1 MVIVCRDESELK
13 AESRFKSKQ
22 ASFEERGSL
31 RELSLQPEE
40 VSEVDETLVVVEV
53 LLQELDKRL
62 DVHGS
67 LDLLEFLHEGV
78 VGAGLLKGEDFGAGA
93 LISAHLFHG

>member
-1 MVIVCRDESELK
+1 M
-13 AESRFKSKQ
+13 
-22 ASFEERGSL
+22 
-31 RELSLQPEE
+31 
-40 VSEVDETLVVVEV
+40 VVEV

-78 VGAGLLKGEDFGAGA
+78 VGTALLKGEDFGAGA